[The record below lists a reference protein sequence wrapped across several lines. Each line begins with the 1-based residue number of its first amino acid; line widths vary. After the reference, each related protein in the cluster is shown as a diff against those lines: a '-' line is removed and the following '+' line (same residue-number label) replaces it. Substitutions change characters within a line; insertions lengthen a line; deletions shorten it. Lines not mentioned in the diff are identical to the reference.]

1 MKSFAKSL
9 VASASAA
16 AIIAGAA
23 QAATPPGFAQS
34 ADPQA
39 AEAMAGQPRSNQYWW
54 PETLNL
60 SELRRNAYA
69 GELAQD
75 AADYRA
81 RFEAL
86 DLDEVKADIGEVLTT
101 SQDWWPADYGAY
113 FGLMIRLS
121 WHSAGTYR
129 AGDGRGGSDGGQIRF
144 DPLRSWPDNGNLDKA
159 RQLLWPVKEKY
170 GDSLSWSDLII
181 LAGNVSLEMAG
192 FETLGFAGGR
202 VDHWEPELVYWGP
215 ESRMLSDEGRYD
227 EDGNMEE
234 PLAASEMG
242 LIYVNPE
249 GPGGNPDILGAARE
263 IRTTFTRMGMD
274 DEGTVA
280 LIVGGH
286 TLGKAHGARP
296 AADCVGPE
304 PAAEGFEAQGMGW
317 ENSCGTGNAGDTTTS
332 GLEGAW
338 TATPAAWSNN
348 YVENL
353 YNFEWVQTESP
364 AGTIQWIPENA
375 EDARFVPD
383 AHNPETYHPPVMQT
397 TDLALRYD
405 PSYGEITRRWLE
417 NPGEMDQAFAEAW
430 FQLTHRDLGPRARYA
445 GSEVPEES
453 FIWQDPLPEADYDQI
468 DADDIERLE
477 AMIRDTDLTPAELV
491 RTAWASASTFRD
503 TDMRG
508 GANGARIRFAPQNGW
523 DVNDAEELNRVLD
536 TLEEVQSD
544 FNGNGIMNRLRRNN
558 TKVSMADLIVLAGGV
573 GIEDAAA
580 AAGHEIEVPFT
591 PGRVDALE
599 EQTDPAS
606 FEYLRPAADGF
617 RNYYSDRARLDP
629 AEMLV
634 DRADLLTLTVPEMT
648 VLVGGMRALDANT
661 GGAEHGVFTDT
672 PGQLTNDFFTN
683 LLDMSVEWE
692 ASDDNEMVYVGTDVS
707 TGETRWTATEVDLIF
722 GSNPELRAVAEYYAV
737 NGAEERFLSDFVD
750 AWVKVME
757 LDRFDLEEAS

>member
-1 MKSFAKSL
+1 MKTFTRACLTS
-9 VASASAA
+9 VSAL
-16 AIIAGAA
+16 AIFTGAA
-23 QAATPPGFAQS
+23 NAATPPGFAES
-34 ADPQA
+34 ADPEA
-39 AEAMAGQPRSNQYWW
+39 AELMRGQPRSNQYWW
-54 PETLNL
+54 PDTLNL
-60 SELRRNAYA
+60 MELRRNAYA
-69 GELAQD
+69 PGLGQD
-75 AADYRA
+75 PAEYRA
-81 RFEAL
+81 RFEEL
-86 DLDEVKADIGEVLTT
+86 DLDEVKADISEVLST

-113 FGLMIRLS
+113 IGLMIRLA

-159 RQLLWPVKEKY
+159 RRLLWPVKEKY
-170 GDSLSWSDLII
+170 GDSLSWSDLTI

-215 ESRMLSDEGRYD
+215 ESRFLSSDGRYD
-227 EDGNMEE
+227 DDGEMEA

-249 GPGGNPDILGAARE
+249 GPGGNPDIQGAAEE

-274 DEGTVA
+274 AEGTVA

-296 AADCVGPE
+296 ASECVGPE
-304 PAAEGFEAQGMGW
+304 PAAEGVEAQGMGW
-317 ENSCGTGNAGDTTTS
+317 ENRCGSGAGSDTVTS

-338 TATPAAWSNN
+338 TATPITWSNN

-364 AGTIQWIPENA
+364 AGAIQWVPENA
-375 EDARFVPD
+375 EEMRFVPD
-383 AHNPETYHPPVMQT
+383 AHDPNVFHPPVMQT

-405 PSYGEITRRWLE
+405 PEYGEITRRWFE
-417 NPGEMDQAFAEAW
+417 NPGEMDGAFAEAW
-430 FQLTHRDLGPRARYA
+430 FQLTHRDLGPRVRYA
-445 GSEVPEES
+445 GPEVPDQT
-453 FIWQDPLPEADYDQI
+453 FIWQDPLPDRDYELIEADDV
-468 DADDIERLE
+468 ERLE
-477 AMIRDTDLTPAELV
+477 GMIREADLPPSELV
-491 RTAWASASTFRD
+491 QVAWASASTFRD

-523 DVNDAEELNRVLD
+523 DVNDAEVLDRVLGA
-536 TLEEVQSD
+536 LEGIQSE
-544 FNGNGIMNRLRRNN
+544 FNGNGLMNRLRGDATR
-558 TKVSMADLIVLAGGV
+558 VSMADLIVLAGGV

-580 AAGHEIEVPFT
+580 AAGHDIDVPFT

-599 EQTDPAS
+599 DQTDPAS

-617 RNYYSDRARLDP
+617 RNYYSERARLEP
-629 AEMLV
+629 AAMLV
-634 DRADLLTLTVPEMT
+634 DQADVLTLTVPEMT

-661 GGAEHGVFTDT
+661 AGAEHGVLTDT

-683 LLDMSVEWE
+683 LLDLSVVWE
-692 ASDDNEMVYVGTDVS
+692 PSANEDMVYVGTDVS
-707 TGETRWTATEVDLIF
+707 SGEIRWTATEVDLIF
-722 GSNPELRAVAEYYAV
+722 GSNPELRAVAEHYAV
-737 NGAEERFLSDFVD
+737 AGAEERFLTDFVD

-757 LDRFDLEEAS
+757 LDRFDLEEA